1 MTALYRINDVAER
14 FGVSKSTLRE
24 WEQHGLVSPDRAPS
38 GYRRYSDTDIQ
49 RIADILRMRRI
60 EGLNINA
67 IAAVLKRSD
76 AAGGRSGTARSSR
89 PETPGTAE
97 SLRGTGPSLGQ
108 RLRTLRRRRGLSL
121 SQTAAQAG
129 ISRSALSLIERTSQ
143 GVGPATTKILAGFYG
158 LTMTEL
164 MAPLGGSEVPVV
176 RGSEAQ
182 VLPTMGPGL
191 MVAQLSSIPNAV
203 MTCHLTVIQP
213 GAGSQGSY
221 AHEGE
226 EFIYVLAGTFAITLD
241 GTETHEL
248 TEGDSIYFES
258 LRHHSWHN
266 PGSEETRLLWVNTP
280 PTY

>member
-1 MTALYRINDVAER
+1 MKALYRINDVAER

-24 WEQHGLVSPDRAPS
+24 WEHHGLVSPNRAPS
-38 GYRRYSDTDIQ
+38 GYRRYSDTDIA
-49 RIADILRMRRI
+49 RISDILRMRRI

-67 IAAVLKRSD
+67 IAAVLRHSETD
-76 AAGGRSGTARSSR
+76 DGRSGTASR
-89 PETPGTAE
+89 PEAHPSAGPPAA
-97 SLRGTGPSLGQ
+97 TGPSLGQ

-121 SQTAAQAG
+121 SQAAARAG
-129 ISRSALSLIERTSQ
+129 ISRSALSLLERTSQ
-143 GVGPATTKILAGFYG
+143 GVGPTTIRGLAELYG

-164 MAPLGGSEVPVV
+164 LTPVDGSEASVV

-221 AHEGE
+221 AHQGE

-241 GTETHEL
+241 EGETHVL
-248 TEGDSIYFES
+248 GPGDSIYFES
-258 LRHHSWHN
+258 QRHHSWHN
-266 PGSEETRLLWVNTP
+266 PGGEEARLLWVNTP

>member
-1 MTALYRINDVAER
+1 MKALYRINDVAER

-24 WEQHGLVSPDRAPS
+24 WEQHGLVSPDRAAS

-49 RIADILRMRRI
+49 RISDILRMRRI

-67 IAAVLKRSD
+67 IAAVLRHSETG
-76 AAGGRSGTARSSR
+76 GGRSETAPR
-89 PETPGTAE
+89 PEARPSAGP
-97 SLRGTGPSLGQ
+97 SPGTGPSLGQ
-108 RLRTLRRRRGLSL
+108 KLRTLRRRRGLSL
-121 SQTAAQAG
+121 SQAAAQAR
-129 ISRSALSLIERTSQ
+129 ISRSALSLLERTSQ
-143 GVGPATTKILAGFYG
+143 GVGATTTRNLAKLYG

-164 MAPLGGSEVPVV
+164 MTPVGGSEAPVV
-176 RGSEAQ
+176 RSGEAQ

-191 MVAQLSSIPNAV
+191 MLAQLSSIPNAV

-221 AHEGE
+221 AHRGE

-241 GTETHEL
+241 DGETHEL
-248 TEGDSIYFES
+248 EPGDSIYFES

-266 PGSEETRLLWVNTP
+266 SGGEETRLLWVNTP
-280 PTY
+280 PTF

>member
-1 MTALYRINDVAER
+1 MKALYRINDVAER

-24 WEQHGLVSPDRAPS
+24 WEQHGLVSPHRAPS

-67 IAAVLKRSD
+67 IAAVLRRSD
-76 AAGGRSGTARSSR
+76 GGGGRSGTAEPSR
-89 PETPGTAE
+89 PQARPSAGP
-97 SLRGTGPSLGQ
+97 SPGTGPSLGQ

-121 SQTAAQAG
+121 SQAAAQAG

-143 GVGPATTKILAGFYG
+143 GVGLAATKVIAGLYG

-164 MAPLGGSEVPVV
+164 MAPRGGSEAPVV

-191 MVAQLSSIPNAV
+191 MVARLSSIPNAV
-203 MTCHLTVIQP
+203 MTSHLIVIQP

-226 EFIYVLAGTFAITLD
+226 ELIYVLAGTFAITLD

-248 TEGDSIYFES
+248 GPGDSIYFES

-266 PGSEETRLLWVNTP
+266 PGGEETRVLWVSTP